1 MLEWFKMWGLSRFAA
16 LRLFI
21 FIFSLVTLFII
32 GLNSYLHMTQYAV
45 DSMAFES
52 TGVLFAGP
60 SSNLQADDSILNIQ
74 EYTDDLAVYE
84 AQRNPPPVLHYEI
97 MRNGEFLVVPV
108 SFTRDVSWQAR
119 LADLPLVFTGFT
131 FWLAGAIVAYL
142 HISDDRRLALIFFLF
157 ANALAVVLASG
168 TVFRPTPIATLP
180 AYAAWYVPVLYV
192 HLQILFP
199 RSTVSPR
206 QQMALKIGYTIATVG
221 FIVDSLRVLNPAFQ
235 ALWENTMPFGR
246 ERFFVQ
252 LWIGVGLLVG
262 LILLIL
268 TYQRT
273 GSVNRQRGIGV
284 ILVTGVFAV
293 VPVTFLSI
301 LPDILFGSVIL
312 PYEII
317 LVTMIVMPFGYLYAI
332 RQYQFIRLEGFLSRT
347 YAILIATG
355 VTLLLY
361 FLILAW
367 IADYMPP
374 VGRESVFVNSLV
386 VIVTAVSFGITH
398 RQLRILFDKLL
409 YSGWYDYRSIVRE
422 MIPALNSTIRRED
435 LQDLLV
441 VRLPMMLQLRG
452 AVLLLKDEQASF
464 VIAASS
470 EPLNLPGLP
479 ANCLIEQTLV
489 HCTAPL
495 LQEALKSLCPSE
507 ELTQSENKWLAATA
521 ESLYIPLA
529 KQRQLHGILILNPHR
544 GGDSFSQEDIALLT
558 TLMAGA
564 SGAAENITLL
574 NVVAFHAEQVNRLYS
589 ELLRSREEEQK
600 RLAREI
606 HDQTIQELIELN
618 YYFDPQRRLA
628 AEPLDK
634 ELIRQRLISIIN
646 DLREIC
652 TRLRPVA
659 LDDLGLILALHEFL
673 GKVAKQSG
681 IKLVVDLPSFDEG
694 LEIELPDNVATCLYR
709 VTQEAVNNIVRY
721 AEAATMSV
729 RLRIDAEDVQLV
741 ISDDGVGFDVPER
754 LGAFTQSGHFG
765 LAGMQERV
773 NLLNGELI
781 IRSKGGKGT
790 TVQVRLPLKQCDQ
803 MTKFVDFR

>member
-1 MLEWFKMWGLSRFAA
+1 MPEWFKMSGLNRFAA

-21 FIFSLVTLFII
+21 FIFSLVTFFVI
-32 GLNSYLHMTQYAV
+32 GINSYLHMTQYAV

-52 TGVLFAGP
+52 TGVWFAGP
-60 SSNLQADDSILNIQ
+60 NSNLQTDDSILNIQ
-74 EYTDDLAVYE
+74 EYADDLAVYE
-84 AQRNPPPVLHYEI
+84 AQRNPPAVLHYEI
-97 MRNGEFLVVPV
+97 WRNGEFLVVPV
-108 SFTRDVSWQAR
+108 PFTRSVSWQAR

-157 ANALAVVLASG
+157 AHVLAIVLASG

-199 RSTVSPR
+199 RSTVTPS
-206 QQMALKIGYTIATVG
+206 QQMALRIGYTIATIG
-221 FIVDSLRVLNPAFQ
+221 FMVDSLRVLNPAFQ
-235 ALWENTMPFGR
+235 TLWENTMPFGR

-252 LWIGVGLLVG
+252 LWIGMGLLVG
-262 LILLIL
+262 LTLLIL
-268 TYQRT
+268 TYKRT
-273 GSVNRQRGIGV
+273 SSVNRQRGVGV
-284 ILVTGVFAV
+284 ILVTSVFAV
-293 VPVTFLSI
+293 MPVTFLSI
-301 LPDILFGSVIL
+301 LPDLLFGYVIL

-317 LVTMIVMPFGYLYAI
+317 LVTMIIMPLGYLYAI

-374 VGRESVFVNSLV
+374 NGRESVFVNSLV
-386 VIVTAVSFGITH
+386 VVVTAVSFGITH

-409 YSGWYDYRSIVRE
+409 YGGWYDYRSIVRE
-422 MIPALNSTIRRED
+422 MIPALNSTIRPED
-435 LQDLLV
+435 LQELLV
-441 VRLPMMLQLRG
+441 VRLPTMLQLRG
-452 AVLLLKDEQASF
+452 AVLLLKDEQASS

-470 EPLNLPGLP
+470 EPLTLPGLP
-479 ANCLIEQTLV
+479 ANCQIEQTLV
-489 HCTAPL
+489 QCTAPL
-495 LQEALKSLCPSE
+495 LQETLKSLCASE
-507 ELTQSENKWLAATA
+507 ELTPAENEWLTATA
-521 ESLYIPLA
+521 NSLYIPLA
-529 KQRQLHGILILNPHR
+529 KQRQLHGILVLGPHR
-544 GGDSFSQEDIALLT
+544 GGDSFSQEDITLLT

-574 NVVAFHAEQVNRLYS
+574 NRVAFHAEQVNRLYS
-589 ELLRSREEEQK
+589 ELLRSREDEQK

-618 YYFDPQRRLA
+618 YYFDPQRRRA

-634 ELIRQRLISIIN
+634 ELIRHRLISIID

-659 LDDLGLILALHEFL
+659 LDDLGLILALHEYL
-673 GKVAKQSG
+673 GKVAKQSS
-681 IKLVVDLPSFDEG
+681 IKLIVALPNFDEG
-694 LEIELPDNVATCLYR
+694 LEIELPDSVATCLYR
-709 VTQEAVNNIVRY
+709 VTQEAVSNIVRY
-721 AEAATMSV
+721 AKATTMSV
-729 RLRIDAEDVQLV
+729 SLHTDDQAVHLV

-773 NLLNGELI
+773 HLLNGDLI

-790 TVQVRLPLKQCDQ
+790 TVQVRLPLNQCDPVA
-803 MTKFVDFR
+803 KFA